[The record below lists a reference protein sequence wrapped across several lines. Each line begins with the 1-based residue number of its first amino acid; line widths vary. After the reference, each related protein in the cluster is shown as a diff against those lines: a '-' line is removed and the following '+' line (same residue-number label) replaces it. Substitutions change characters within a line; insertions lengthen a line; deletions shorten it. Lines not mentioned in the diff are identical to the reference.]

1 MRARRLCL
9 HVPARD
15 PIDEPLLRPYFFA
28 EALSRRLEAT
38 PSTIAAAEKHSL
50 LCIRSSSRY
59 AELHRVGSIL
69 SWGSGMHLGH
79 SAEYPQPGSE
89 AVAEPT
95 PVEQKDDI
103 VAVSAGL
110 SHSVALSSKGIA
122 YSWGYSGCGALGL
135 GDDVREAALPRPIAG
150 LNAEVIVQASC
161 GEKHTLMLTR
171 DGRVYSC
178 GDGLSGRLGHGDVA
192 KQRTPRLITAW
203 QRPVQDVV
211 MVPGGVVPAKPVA
224 PVRESLRARA
234 LSGRLDGLACDLD
247 AIGVLDTPPRISCVS
262 AGEAHS
268 LAVAA
273 CDGHLYSWG
282 LFNEGRLGLRKAAI
296 SQHFKREVLIPMHV
310 YELVKH
316 RIEAAAAGEAHSF
329 AITNKGELFAWGR
342 NNEGQLGLGNQFADA
357 VRWRPTKVGGA
368 LAGKVVRSVSTATIH
383 TVAVTADGEAYTW
396 GVDAGGRLGL
406 GSSSAQPLPMRVAVY
421 GSRESVMKR
430 IETGGAKGDR
440 VVAAVAA
447 REHTIFECED
457 GTVCTCGKNGDA
469 QLGHL
474 GDRIAHEVELHRQ
487 TLEGNPSFPT
497 PPGCPLPHRISE
509 SVDAEDDDLLLIMS
523 LQTGL
528 SNLLDD
534 DVL

>member
-1 MRARRLCL
+1 
-9 HVPARD
+9 
-15 PIDEPLLRPYFFA
+15 
-28 EALSRRLEAT
+28 
-38 PSTIAAAEKHSL
+38 
-50 LCIRSSSRY
+50 
-59 AELHRVGSIL
+59 
-69 SWGSGMHLGH
+69 MHLGH

-224 PVRESLRARA
+224 PVGESLRARA

-296 SQHFKREVLIPMHV
+296 QQHFKREVLIPMHV
-310 YELVKH
+310 DALVKH

-342 NNEGQLGLGNQFADA
+342 NGEGQLGLEINSRM
-357 VRWRPTKVGGA
+357 VSLETPTFVGGGQQRWA
-368 LAGKVVRSVSTATIH
+368 APSLARSCAASPPRPST
-383 TVAVTADGEAYTW
+383 
-396 GVDAGGRLGL
+396 
-406 GSSSAQPLPMRVAVY
+406 
-421 GSRESVMKR
+421 
-430 IETGGAKGDR
+430 
-440 VVAAVAA
+440 
-447 REHTIFECED
+447 
-457 GTVCTCGKNGDA
+457 
-469 QLGHL
+469 
-474 GDRIAHEVELHRQ
+474 
-487 TLEGNPSFPT
+487 PSP
-497 PPGCPLPHRISE
+497 
-509 SVDAEDDDLLLIMS
+509 
-523 LQTGL
+523 
-528 SNLLDD
+528 
-534 DVL
+534 